1 MLTSAMKLLLSIVLL
16 VAMSSCT
23 GKIVTY
29 KLDPKNAISVNDCIN
44 AAMQKLRNESCV
56 EFARGAGP
64 DAIHFVD
71 SGQCTWKED
80 TRTVHLSRNCTNVDF
95 CALLIAH
102 AVTNER
108 PEYGASRHLNLKF
121 NCTDKCTTICHNGGK
136 VTKDC
141 KCTCGYAFA
150 GANCEK
156 LQASNQFT
164 DSSCGIINGD
174 DKDEGEISLSTYPN
188 AAPKKTF
195 CQWLIKPKSPWATVE
210 IEFVEFDG
218 NFENRRPGTRC
229 ADTLNVYGA
238 RGIDNPLPCGPE
250 FRSLTQRRFQ
260 SESDW
265 VLIDFDT
272 NNWSEPQHKG
282 LLLKW
287 RIINP
292 KSNKDIRSYD
302 PSANSANSI
311 QNVAFTS
318 VIFLFVSLF
327 V

>member
-1 MLTSAMKLLLSIVLL
+1 MLRSTMNTLLSIVLF
-16 VAMSSCT
+16 VTMSSCT

-29 KLDPKNAISVNDCIN
+29 NFDPKNTISVIDCIN
-44 AAMQKLRNESCV
+44 AAIQTLRTESCV
-56 EFARGAGP
+56 EFTRGAAP

-80 TRTVHLSRNCTNVDF
+80 TRTVHLSPNCTNVD
-95 CALLIAH
+95 CARLIAQ

-136 VTKDC
+136 VKKDC
-141 KCTCGYAFA
+141 TCSCGYGFA

-164 DSSCGIINGD
+164 DQSCGIINGD
-174 DKDEGEISLSTYPN
+174 DNEEGELSLSTYPN
-188 AAPKKTF
+188 PASKKTF

-218 NFENRRPGTRC
+218 NYENRRPGTSC

-238 RGIDNPLPCGPE
+238 RGIDNPIPCGHE
-250 FRSLTQRRFQ
+250 FRSLMQHRFR

-265 VLIDFDT
+265 VLIDFET
-272 NNWSEPQHKG
+272 NGWSEPQHKG
-282 LLLKW
+282 LKLKW
-287 RIINP
+287 RIINS

-302 PSANSANSI
+302 PSFSSANSI
-311 QNVAFTS
+311 QSVAFTS